1 MIATEQLGSG
11 RHGVPAVSH
20 TWVPI
25 QAAPVQVCALETK
38 HASPPP
44 GSAAPPLQSSC
55 LCCVP
60 TWPTPRG
67 HPILSTLFPLN
78 HPQQPPTPRAL
89 VSRSVNHEARF
100 FFFSLASSLCSKTRG
115 SLQTR
120 AQLLLLGMSRGPSCL
135 RHTLGERALLS
146 RRQVLPGS
154 LGSSQQKSSRHFPSD
169 TVARNSS
176 SDWPRLSPGRRGKS
190 PESVVR
196 ATGRAPPSVSQP
208 PCWLPARPPP
218 QSVLLLVTPEVPPP
232 GEVRT
237 PALPIP
243 SAGGSPQQ
251 CLFMVSLHLGDA
263 VSPTVFLAL
272 ELCPQHLASCLSHHN
287 QSIKAGP
294 VIE

>member
-1 MIATEQLGSG
+1 M
-11 RHGVPAVSH
+11 
-20 TWVPI
+20 
-25 QAAPVQVCALETK
+25 
-38 HASPPP
+38 
-44 GSAAPPLQSSC
+44 
-55 LCCVP
+55 
-60 TWPTPRG
+60 
-67 HPILSTLFPLN
+67 
-78 HPQQPPTPRAL
+78 
-89 VSRSVNHEARF
+89 
-100 FFFSLASSLCSKTRG
+100 
-115 SLQTR
+115 R

-154 LGSSQQKSSRHFPSD
+154 LGSSQQKQPSRHFPSD

-176 SDWPRLSPGRRGKS
+176 SDWPRLSPRRKGKS

-208 PCWLPARPPP
+208 PCLLPARPPP
-218 QSVLLLVTPEVPPP
+218 QSVLLLLTPEVPPP

-237 PALPIP
+237 PALPTP

-251 CLFMVSLHLGDA
+251 CLCSRSPAFGRCCITSDCFLSRPGA
-263 VSPTVFLAL
+263 VSP
-272 ELCPQHLASCLSHHN
+272 HLASCLSHHN